1 MPDKI
6 IYKMVVVEMSEWQDN
21 VENEI
26 GRIKDVII
34 NLDSKISDLNNGI
47 KKLKYD
53 LDMNPRETFITRTIQ
68 TVYEITT
75 KGMRYYF
82 LAHMAKIAMFLIGVY
97 IVVKAI

>member
-1 MPDKI
+1 MG
-6 IYKMVVVEMSEWQDN
+6 EWQDM
-21 VENEI
+21 VDDEI
-26 GRIKDVII
+26 KSLRSAIISFDVK
-34 NLDSKISDLNNGI
+34 LSVLNNDI
-47 KKLKYD
+47 KKLKTDYE
-53 LDMNPRETFITRTIQ
+53 MSPRETFFTRTIQ

>member
-1 MPDKI
+1 MDGI
-6 IYKMVVVEMSEWQDN
+6 AMGEWQDM
-21 VENEI
+21 VDDEI
-26 GRIKDVII
+26 KSLRSAIISFDVK
-34 NLDSKISDLNNGI
+34 LSVLNNDI
-47 KKLKYD
+47 KKLKTDYE
-53 LDMNPRETFITRTIQ
+53 MSPRETFFTRTIQ

>member
-1 MPDKI
+1 MDGI
-6 IYKMVVVEMSEWQDN
+6 AMGEWQDI
-21 VENEI
+21 VYDEI
-26 GRIKDVII
+26 KSLMSAIISFDVK
-34 NLDSKISDLNNGI
+34 LSVLNNDI
-47 KKLKYD
+47 KKLKTDYE
-53 LDMNPRETFITRTIQ
+53 MSPRETFFTRTIQ